1 MSTSTKEREYDEN
14 SEEYLEIRKVV
25 RNLERMFVK
34 KVRK

>member
-1 MSTSTKEREYDEN
+1 MSTSTKEREYDEK

-34 KVRK
+34 R

>member
-1 MSTSTKEREYDEN
+1 MSSPTRTKKDIDNDEQ

-34 KVRK
+34 R